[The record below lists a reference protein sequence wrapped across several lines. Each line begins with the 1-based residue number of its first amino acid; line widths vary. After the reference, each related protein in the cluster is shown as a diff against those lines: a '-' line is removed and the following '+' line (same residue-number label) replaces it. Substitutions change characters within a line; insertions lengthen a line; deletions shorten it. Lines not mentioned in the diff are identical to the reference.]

1 MDPGPP
7 IVPGLRLGVYVVE
20 EPLGAGGVGTVYR
33 AVDTRLNRPV
43 AIKVLST
50 DLADSTSRHRFQ
62 REAQMAS
69 SLNHP
74 HILTVHDVGEFDGRQ
89 YLVTEFVDG
98 GTLRGWM
105 HQGRD
110 WRQTIELLVGV
121 ADGLAAAH
129 DAGILHRDVKP
140 ENILITTR
148 GYAKLADF
156 GLAKLHEAAAVTETT
171 QLVTRPGVIAGT
183 VPYMSPEQALGRP
196 LDHRSDIFSF
206 GVVLYEALAGRRP
219 FADPSD
225 LGVLHAIAH
234 RSAPPLPDHLPASL
248 RTVVEKALEKEPA
261 NRFQSMHDMVVDLR
275 RIARQTVDPAP
286 IPAAPSVRHRDTRD
300 LPVWLIALI
309 AVAGI
314 ALVAALFAFRGRAP
328 TPPEGRA
335 AYVQLTSF
343 DAATHPTISPDGRLL
358 AFVHGPETNVPF
370 VGAPSDIFVKVLPS
384 GDPVQLTKDGLPNKF
399 APRFSPDG
407 TRIAYSTLDSAG
419 WTTWVVPV
427 IGGQEPRRL
436 LPGTEGLTW
445 ITARRSDGT
454 LEPRVLFSYLTGK
467 GITLA
472 VASATESRSDERL
485 VFVEDGI
492 MDHFSYLSPDRQ
504 NLLLAEMGF
513 NGWQPCRVAPF
524 DGSAKGRKVGP
535 QPSQCTGAAW
545 SPDGAWMYFS
555 ADTGSGFHIWRQRF
569 PNGMPEQITFGPT
582 EEEGIDFLP
591 DGKSF
596 VTSIGTRQSTLW
608 IHDGRGDRQITSE
621 AYTFRPSFSS
631 DGKTLYYLVRT
642 AVGATLPR
650 GGLWAADLQSGQRR
664 RLLPDFQMEHYSVSR
679 DDRKVVFVSPS
690 DEARRGVWLASLD
703 SSSAPRQLSS
713 NRAVHAY
720 FGADGDVYFS
730 ADEPNGTFVYRVRED
745 GSGLRRAIASPV
757 YLLYG
762 VSPDGKRVA
771 VWDAGPTRETANSVR
786 LHSVDGSAPIVLCSR
801 DCAFRTDGSWPEEV
815 SWSAGGDF
823 VYLAFMG
830 GAAVF
835 AVPLSRAEVLP
846 PLPTDGVASFEDVAA
861 LRGVKPFAVPG
872 AFPGPDP
879 SVYAYQKLSAQ
890 RNIFQVPVP

>member
-1 MDPGPP
+1 
-7 IVPGLRLGVYVVE
+7 VYVVE

-43 AIKVLST
+43 AIKVLTS
-50 DLADSTSRHRFQ
+50 DLADLTSRHRFQ

-74 HILTVHDVGEFDGRQ
+74 HILTVHDVGELDGRQ

-98 GTLRGWM
+98 GTLRGWLG
-105 HQGRD
+105 HRHD

-156 GLAKLHEAAAVTETT
+156 GLAKLHEAATVTEAT
-171 QLVTRPGVIAGT
+171 QLVTRPGILAGT

-219 FADPSD
+219 FTDASD
-225 LGVLHAIAH
+225 LDVLHAIA
-234 RSAPPLPDHLPASL
+234 RQPPPPLPSDVPGAL
-248 RTVVEKALEKEPA
+248 RTVVEKALEKDPGD
-261 NRFQSMHDMVVDLR
+261 RFQSMREMVVDLR
-275 RIARQTVDPAP
+275 RVARQSVDDSPRIPATPAP
-286 IPAAPSVRHRDTRD
+286 QRKEARD
-300 LPVWLIALI
+300 LPAWLIA
-309 AVAGI
+309 AMGVAGV
-314 ALVAALFAFRGRAP
+314 ALVAALFVFL
-328 TPPEGRA
+328 GRA
-335 AYVQLTSF
+335 ADKPDKSDKPDKPDVRAPYLQLTSF

-370 VGAPSDIFVKVLPS
+370 VGAPSDIFVMVLPF

-407 TRIAYSTLDSAG
+407 TRIAYSVLDGSG
-419 WTTWVVPV
+419 WSTWVVPV

-445 ITARRSDGT
+445 ITELGKDGT
-454 LEPRVLFSYLTGK
+454 LEARVLFSYLTGK

-485 VFVEDGI
+485 VFVEDGV
-492 MDHFSYLSPDRQ
+492 MDHFSYLSPNRQ

-524 DGSAKGRKVGP
+524 DGSSKGRKVGP

-545 SPDGAWMYFS
+545 SPNGQWMYFS
-555 ADTGSGFHIWRQRF
+555 ADIGSGFHIWRQRF
-569 PNGMPEQITFGPT
+569 PNGTPEQITFGPS
-582 EEEGIDFLP
+582 EEEGIDFFP

-621 AYTFRPSFSS
+621 AFTFRPSFST
-631 DGKTLYYLVRT
+631 DGQTLYYLVRT
-642 AVGATLPR
+642 AVGTSMPV

-664 RLLPDFQMEHYSVSR
+664 RLLPDFQMEHYNVSR
-679 DDRKVVFVSPS
+679 DDRRVVFVQAS
-690 DEARRGVWLASLD
+690 DEARRGVWLANLD
-703 SSSAPRQLSS
+703 NSSPPRRLSSS
-713 NRAVHAY
+713 RAVHAY
-720 FGADGDVYFS
+720 FGADGNVFFS
-730 ADEPNGTFVYRVRED
+730 AVESNGTFVYRVRED
-745 GSGLRRAIASPV
+745 GTGLEKAIASRV
-757 YLLYG
+757 YLFYG
-762 VSPDGKRVA
+762 VAPDGKHLA
-771 VWDAGPTRETANSVR
+771 VWDDGPSADTSNSVR
-786 LHSVDGSAPIVLCSR
+786 FHSTDGGAPIVLCSKE
-801 DCAFRTDGSWPEEV
+801 CAFRTDGSWPEEV

-830 GAAVF
+830 GSAVF
-835 AVPLSRAEVLP
+835 AVPLSRGEILP
-846 PLPTDGVASFEDVAA
+846 PLPPPGVRSLEEAA
-861 LRGVKPFAVPG
+861 AMRGAKPLATPG